1 MSSTNAVSREGA
13 SEQYGG
19 LSGLQGSVVVFAL
32 ALLGPLLCTKLG
44 IIRDIAF
51 SNMFFVACS
60 VAGLNFFSN
69 CVVQEIS
76 RRLGCDDSRLVESA
90 LKDDS
95 RLVESALK
103 DDSRLV
109 KSALKVVLVK
119 VAASVLFLTLLII
132 PPLGHLFGLTVS
144 YLELVL
150 CLAPG
155 TLCAI
160 LLMTVLIGVSIYQ
173 QASLLLS
180 APEGV

>member
-95 RLVESALK
+95 RLV
-103 DDSRLV
+103 